1 MHDVSRLRHSAS
13 ARREGLGPSR
23 TAWFG
28 LQSFWRAHRATLVV
42 LPRCMSWSHGLSV
55 RAPETS
61 AEALHHL
68 VAAAPRLVVL
78 TGAGCS
84 TECGIPDYRDA
95 DGEWK
100 RKQPVQYREFVDD
113 EYARQ
118 RYWGRS
124 MIGWLPFSR
133 ARPGR
138 THELLAQLEARG
150 RVHLLVTQ
158 NVDGLHQ
165 RAGSQ
170 RVIDLHGSLAEV
182 HCLICGAGIS
192 RAEMQVRLEAVNPH
206 WTHAQAAIA
215 PDGDVDLEGANFHD
229 LEVPGCAV
237 CGGVL
242 KPNVVF
248 HGESVPRPRVQHCFG
263 RLAESDALLVVG
275 SSLMLFSGYR
285 FVRAAV
291 QAGQPVALINLGRT
305 RADQEADVKISA
317 PCAEVLEALCHGLE

>member
-1 MHDVSRLRHSAS
+1 MTFHGCDIARAPGEKVS
-13 ARREGLGPSR
+13 GLQGPRGSV
-23 TAWFG
+23 

-138 THELLAQLEARG
+138 THELLAQTRGAWPGASAGDPKRRWSASARRQPARNRPARLISRSSLPDLRG
-150 RVHLLVTQ
+150 GHFQSRDASSFGGGQSPL
-158 NVDGLHQ
+158 DP
-165 RAGSQ
+165 RAGGYCS
-170 RVIDLHGSLAEV
+170 
-182 HCLICGAGIS
+182 
-192 RAEMQVRLEAVNPH
+192 
-206 WTHAQAAIA
+206 
-215 PDGDVDLEGANFHD
+215 
-229 LEVPGCAV
+229 
-237 CGGVL
+237 
-242 KPNVVF
+242 
-248 HGESVPRPRVQHCFG
+248 G
-263 RLAESDALLVVG
+263 R
-275 SSLMLFSGYR
+275 
-285 FVRAAV
+285 
-291 QAGQPVALINLGRT
+291 
-305 RADQEADVKISA
+305 
-317 PCAEVLEALCHGLE
+317 